1 MQFVKGFLYLKYLIL
16 YLLSFLLFDY
26 LDWLNRDN
34 KLLKFICEAILVILL
49 IFSAKD
55 LKTLI
60 SKIGIN
66 ENKYKIIKNLLYIL
80 IGSITIYVIL
90 LVPLKYD
97 NVNQYLIY
105 GFITLVAFKIFIS
118 IKEIINYILKGEINM
133 NLQVNETKDQLFWDK
148 DGELIAYVNFPQVEE
163 GTHVITKVFVDES
176 LRGQGVA
183 GKLME
188 EMVNYAK
195 ENSIELKVSCP
206 YAVSWFEKNK

>member
-1 MQFVKGFLYLKYLIL
+1 MRFVKGFLYLKYLIL

-55 LKTLI
+55 LKTLL

-66 ENKYKIIKNLLYIL
+66 ENKYKIIKNLLYII

-195 ENSIELKVSCP
+195 ENSIELKASCP
-206 YAVSWFEKNK
+206 YAISWFEKNK